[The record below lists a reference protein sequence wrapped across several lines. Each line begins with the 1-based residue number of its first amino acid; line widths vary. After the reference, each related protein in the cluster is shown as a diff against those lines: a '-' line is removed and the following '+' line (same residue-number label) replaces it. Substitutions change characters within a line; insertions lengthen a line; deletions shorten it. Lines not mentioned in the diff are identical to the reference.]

1 MHVCTH
7 FFRPTLKEA
16 VKNAGGQ
23 PLHKVIIYCLIFYV
37 DINFYCLI
45 FYVNAIPGLEIVTHW
60 SPMRL
65 KIEQWT
71 ISPQQPVFQN
81 TKCFQVKSLY
91 LEALLTDH
99 LS

>member
-7 FFRPTLKEA
+7 CFRPTLKEA

-23 PLHKVIIYCLIFYV
+23 PLHKVIICVHI
-37 DINFYCLI
+37 IYCLI
-45 FYVNAIPGLEIVTHW
+45 FYVNAKPGLEIVTHW

-65 KIEQWT
+65 KIEQRT
-71 ISPQQPVFQN
+71 TSPQQPVLQN

-91 LEALLTDH
+91 LEALVSDH